1 MLAFYSRVA
10 GWLKRVRLVLWIML
24 CGEVIA
30 FGWVVLNPVDPE
42 KNSVFLGSF
51 LLFGWTICL
60 LVIQA
65 HFSQPIE
72 RPTPSDS
79 FFLKCK
85 KRLMIALSWGLA
97 LLVIGLAAEMILLTV
112 RVLNVLTSNPG
123 GG

>member
-1 MLAFYSRVA
+1 MFAFYSRVA

-42 KNSVFLGSF
+42 KNPVFLGSF

-72 RPTPSDS
+72 RPTPNDS
-79 FFLKCK
+79 FFLKFK

-97 LLVIGLAAEMILLTV
+97 LLVIGLATEMILVMV
-112 RVLNVLTSNPG
+112 RVFNVLTSNPG